1 MYIVDRGV
9 SICMRSSDTSSEWYQ
24 KYFGYERVAQNLEPR
39 FRGEQKKRNDLD
51 VIVEFEKNR
60 MLQAHI
66 YEDSPGQFLSK
77 LVKK

>member
-1 MYIVDRGV
+1 MTGCTRVDEWIVYRAPIGIYMFNLIGSSPPFIGFSVDLTEILSSV
-9 SICMRSSDTSSEWYQ
+9 S
-24 KYFGYERVAQNLEPR
+24 YE
-39 FRGEQKKRNDLD
+39 
-51 VIVEFEKNR
+51 EFEENR